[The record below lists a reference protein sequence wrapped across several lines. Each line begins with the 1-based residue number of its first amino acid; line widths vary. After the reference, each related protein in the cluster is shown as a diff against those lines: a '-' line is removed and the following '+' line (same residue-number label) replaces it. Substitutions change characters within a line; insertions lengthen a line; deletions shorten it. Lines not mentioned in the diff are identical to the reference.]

1 MRTINIILANT
12 LGVLFICLMHI
23 LSGKNSGA
31 ARGRRYRRKS

>member
-12 LGVLFICLMHI
+12 LGVLLLCVMHI

-31 ARGRRYRRKS
+31 ARGRRYRRKM